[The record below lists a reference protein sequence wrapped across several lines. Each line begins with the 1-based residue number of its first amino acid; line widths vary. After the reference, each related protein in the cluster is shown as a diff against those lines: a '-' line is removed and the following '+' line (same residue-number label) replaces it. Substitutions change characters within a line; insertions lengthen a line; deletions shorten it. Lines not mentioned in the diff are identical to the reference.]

1 MNPKPYGGDKMN
13 FYEIIQQLDKSKEN
27 RILTILTGKYM
38 GEKLIVSEE
47 KVLYNSNEKIYWEP
61 ILKAIPPNKKT
72 QILALDGEK
81 VFIEYLGKD
90 YKVVICGAGHVALS
104 IIQICKLLDLP
115 VTVIDDR
122 PSFTNKAIE
131 AGADTAICESFESA
145 LDKILG
151 DKSTFFIIV
160 TRGHR
165 FDQLCLENII
175 QKESAYVGMMG
186 SKVRVKRVFNELEK
200 KGIEREKLDQIYSP
214 IGLKIGA
221 ETPAEIAVSI
231 IAQMIE
237 VKQKM
242 KGISS
247 YNGEL
252 LNVVL
257 CEKYRKI
264 PKALVT
270 IVSRKGSAPRK
281 VGTKM
286 IVLLDGTI
294 IGTIGGGCIEAHLR
308 QKALDS
314 ISEQRCQLV
323 QEDMTGIQAEE
334 EGMVCGGIIEAFIEP
349 IPSLE

>member
-1 MNPKPYGGDKMN
+1 MN
-13 FYEIIQQLDKSKEN
+13 FYEMIQQLDKSKEN
-27 RILTILTGKYM
+27 KILTILTGKYK

-47 KVLYNSNEKIYWEP
+47 KTLYNSNGKIHWGP
-61 ILKAIPPNKKT
+61 ILKTIPSHKKT
-72 QILALDGEK
+72 QILELEGER

-104 IIQICKLLDLP
+104 IIQLCKLLDLP

-122 PSFTNKAIE
+122 PSFTNE
-131 AGADTAICESFESA
+131 AVEVGADTAICESFENA
-145 LDKILG
+145 LGKISG

-186 SKVRVKRVFNELEK
+186 SKVRAKRVLKELEE
-200 KGIEREKLDQIYSP
+200 KGIEREKIDQIYSP

-242 KGISS
+242 KEINT
-247 YNGEL
+247 YNGEV
-252 LNVVL
+252 LNGVL
-257 CEKYRKI
+257 GKKYRKI

-270 IVSRKGSAPRK
+270 IVSRKGSAPRE

-286 IVLLDGTI
+286 VVLLDGTI
-294 IGTIGGGCIEAHLR
+294 IGTIGGGCVEAHLR

-334 EGMVCGGIIEAFIEP
+334 EGMVCGGIVEAFIEP